1 MVFVMMG
8 SMEKPKPRKKSRS
21 YIAAT
26 GHKAATT
33 STSTSTTFGSCRS
46 KQEDHN
52 HEHDGQFHIVA
63 SQVSLHLFQL
73 HTNKYSQGIKITTKG
88 KKGEG
93 YRKCMLYV

>member
-8 SMEKPKPRKKSRS
+8 SMEKPKPRKKSCS

-26 GHKAATT
+26 GHKATTT

-52 HEHDGQFHIVA
+52 HEHDGQFHIVS
-63 SQVSLHLFQL
+63 SQEYRLNGAHELGVPEIPIILKEYKLHV
-73 HTNKYSQGIKITTKG
+73 TTT
-88 KKGEG
+88 
-93 YRKCMLYV
+93 